1 MRKGQLL
8 CTKMQEN
15 RFKSKKML
23 NKLKHP
29 LKNDMLWFFS
39 DKKNFCQDQTHKSQ
53 NNRWLAVCP

>member
-8 CTKMQEN
+8 YTKMQEN